1 LSLFAAGVSWF
12 LVKAKILLPIALM
25 VFFALTR
32 WPGLMP
38 WNFSAAYALM
48 FCAGVYFPKRLAWW
62 LPMATMLVSDL
73 LLNWYYHA
81 HYGTPIFSVDLLGNY
96 VAYLALVWLG
106 RRFTARAS
114 FFSLLGGGILGAL
127 LFYLITNTLSWFL
140 NPFHAP
146 EYVKNLVGWLI
157 ALTKGTTNY
166 SYPIKM
172 ETWEL
177 FRNTLTSGGLFTGL
191 FAGAMKLMEAAE
203 PAEEEKPVEEKP
215 AEQPEEAKAS

>member
-1 LSLFAAGVSWF
+1 ML
-12 LVKAKILLPIALM
+12 LVKAKIILPIVLM
-25 VFFALTR
+25 VVFALSR

-81 HYGTPIFSVDLLGNY
+81 HYGTPIFSADLLGNY

-106 RRFTARAS
+106 RRFSAKS
-114 FFSLLGGGILGAL
+114 PFLSLLGGGILGAL
-127 LFYLITNTLSWFL
+127 LFYLITNTLSWFF
-140 NPFHAP
+140 NPFQAP
-146 EYVKNLVGWLI
+146 EYTKNLIGWLI
-157 ALTKGTTNY
+157 ALTKGTANY

-172 ETWEL
+172 QTWEL

-191 FAGAMKLMEAAE
+191 FAGAMKLMEAVE
-203 PAEEEKPVEEKP
+203 PAEEKEEEPAAEKPEER
-215 AEQPEEAKAS
+215 PEEAKAS